1 MPFAVK
7 THVVYSAEVVCSG
20 FRIRSKSRHAWGHL
34 ITGVNSQHVGGLL
47 WFWRIFKK
55 FSQSDLLS
63 WRKSPEALRI
73 RIFRKKR
80 TSTVVAE
87 ELLRQRSCLN
97 AHELIMI
104 RVKYQTKHSGNP
116 PDLWLEPK
124 LTVVANDP
132 ENHQFRH
139 HPNRL
144 DIQILVHPCF
154 LGKWL
159 NESSIHKGLR
169 AFVG

>member
-1 MPFAVK
+1 MPQNLLVAVFESDPK
-7 THVVYSAEVVCSG
+7 
-20 FRIRSKSRHAWGHL
+20 FRHAWGHVRQGQNL
-34 ITGVNSQHVGGLL
+34 AMSGDLL
-47 WFWRIFKK
+47 RFWRIFKK

-104 RVKYQTKHSGNP
+104 RVKYQTKHSGIP
-116 PDLWLEPK
+116 PGLWLEPK
-124 LTVVANDP
+124 LAVVANEP

-169 AFVG
+169 AFVD

>member
-1 MPFAVK
+1 MYRFSNQIQIPLCRGTF
-7 THVVYSAEVVCSG
+7 CG
-20 FRIRSKSRHAWGHL
+20 FGESSRSFHTVILMR
-34 ITGVNSQHVGGLL
+34 
-47 WFWRIFKK
+47 
-55 FSQSDLLS
+55 
-63 WRKSPEALRI
+63 WRKNPEALRI

-80 TSTVVAE
+80 TSVQVAE

-104 RVKYQTKHSGNP
+104 RVKYQTKHSGIP
-116 PDLWLEPK
+116 PGLWLEPK
-124 LTVVANDP
+124 LAVVANEP

-159 NESSIHKGLR
+159 NESSIHRGLR

>member
-1 MPFAVK
+1 MPQNLFVAVFESDPK
-7 THVVYSAEVVCSG
+7 
-20 FRIRSKSRHAWGHL
+20 FRHAWGHVRQGQNL
-34 ITGVNSQHVGGLL
+34 AMSGDLL
-47 WFWRIFKK
+47 RFWRIFKK

-104 RVKYQTKHSGNP
+104 RVKYQTKHSGIP
-116 PDLWLEPK
+116 PGLWLEPK
-124 LTVVANDP
+124 LAVVANEP

-169 AFVG
+169 AFVD